1 MSAPPRGATPPHLP
15 SIHPGPQFPNYG
27 PVTNHTF
34 MDRKQI
40 SPLLKLAKKML
51 KMPKTKVLQR
61 RNRVTKK
68 KFRIL

>member
-1 MSAPPRGATPPHLP
+1 MSEETQP
-15 SIHPGPQFPNYG
+15 SPQFPNYA
-27 PVTNHTF
+27 PVKGHQF
-34 MDRKQI
+34 AERKQVA
-40 SPLLKLAKKML
+40 PLFKMAKMML